1 MLSFFFNVT
10 ATTEIYTY
18 RHTLALHDA
27 LPIDAGRRPL
37 GVAGHAHQPGLGL
50 HQVVVAGPGLA
61 LVVAAVGGDVQADD
75 RRVEAGQAGVVEAEL
90 PRLVAAQVVDHRVG
104 RAGQPAEAGLARRGS
119 SVGAPVRLVVHPGVG
134 IVHGLRRRTTR

>member
-90 PRLVAAQVVDHRVG
+90 LRLVAAPVVDHRLG
-104 RAGQPAEAGLARRGS
+104 AAGQLAEAGLASGGPQVERPALR
-119 SVGAPVRLVVHPGVG
+119 VGAPGLDILNVVR
-134 IVHGLRRRTTR
+134 